1 MSARSDLST
10 PKNEPVANPP
20 DDFNENLMKKIRGQQ
35 TLKDYLFMIVV
46 GFRRMLEGFFKLETI
61 KHLKEPDQIDPFTQN
76 PKE

>member
-1 MSARSDLST
+1 MSVRSDLST
-10 PKNEPVANPP
+10 PKKEPIANPP

-61 KHLKEPDQIDPFTQN
+61 QHLKEPDPSDPFTQN